1 MPIPDQLEIIT
12 AAGAVEFY
20 TLDRAK
26 GITNV
31 GRHPDNDIVIDS
43 PNVPLFHAVLDHRHR
58 PYHVMILGEETE
70 TRLDGRRLAPNV
82 SSVLPPSGT
91 LEVDGHTLI
100 LVEGSSTGVGQAAAA
115 PAAGPQ
121 PAPAPQAVPR
131 PAPAPVVTA
140 PVPAAPPAEASFDFA
155 QDRPFDSAQE
165 APPAPRPAGPQPR
178 LAARPTDQPDE
189 CIIVELSEREWTIDV
204 EQTAAFTVTLVNG
217 GPIVATFFVGVEW
230 VGRSA
235 PATGE
240 GAPEWVDIIPAQ
252 VNLNEGERETVTISV
267 TPPRHP
273 SSRAGAHHLA
283 VVVTSTDYP
292 GRFSRMGAT
301 LFINPYYE
309 FGMGELSPK
318 QQTLGG
324 RKRSGE
330 AVFHIA
336 NKGNCEATFRLEATD
351 DERACSFEFRVPGET
366 ASLARQAETRLPPEE
381 TFAIPVKITPL
392 SRPLIALRKRRHS
405 FTVSA
410 AMLEGQ
416 LAPRSL
422 LGEVRV
428 RPLIGPLLLA
438 LLAISLFTLMVLI
451 FRPRIDFFEYQHEG
465 GEIHPGDAVTLTWQA
480 SPFTRLSI
488 EEAWLETGGGRTIR
502 LERDERQR
510 DVNPEQDTKYT
521 LIGRNLL
528 SDLLGFLPLK
538 VENQLDT
545 VVGDGI
551 IDVVPLRARI
561 IRFAADREEI
571 VIGDSAT
578 LTWEVS
584 NADEI
589 ILEINGVEQPMDP
602 EEPQATKTYQPT
614 AGVTTYILK
623 VKNRHTASGEW
634 DDQRAIDVTVARP
647 TATPLPEPRLIR
659 FDVSPRE
666 IYAGESVT
674 ITWEVEQAKL
684 VQVVGGPSLEESN
697 SLSGYSVQTLNQI
710 GAVSYRLIAIYGDN
724 TGEQEANRLES
735 TPIVVTVREKPTP
748 TPEPQTPEIT
758 SFKASPGEVTQGETA
773 RLVWTVNGEMDRV
786 EISYSTLGDVIWVST
801 DPSGSARSPHVD
813 TVGAHTYFLTVFND
827 DVSANQSA
835 ILTVNPLPPPTPTPL
850 PPPVI
855 DRFIA
860 VGASSSDVV
869 DSVDENADLIVYR
882 VIKGTMI
889 KLTWSVR
896 NAESATLY
904 RDNNPIGNLDV
915 ILPDGDYPEPDAIT
929 QLVTY
934 RLEATNPEGI
944 VARRRIRV
952 ELLGLRPPPP
962 PYHVDGTLVSTD
974 TVQITWEWTRDPDL
988 EYPLNGF
995 VVHRAGP
1002 PYIDFTDVARL
1013 DYTPCPCQ
1021 WQETISPSCGYAYY
1035 VTGTYTDTNRT
1046 LQETVPS
1053 PERYYTDPCETS
1065 TP

>member
-12 AAGAVEFY
+12 AAGAVTFY

-26 GITNV
+26 GITNI

-43 PNVPLFHAVLDHRHR
+43 PNVPLFHAVLDHRHK
-58 PYHVMILGEETE
+58 PYQVMILGEEVE
-70 TRLDGRRLAPNV
+70 TRLDGQRLAPNV
-82 SSVLPPSGT
+82 STLLPPSGT

-100 LVEGSSTGVGQAAAA
+100 LVEGSSTGAIQATAA
-115 PAAGPQ
+115 PAAGPPPAPTPHAAPP
-121 PAPAPQAVPR
+121 PAPAPASPAIVPI
-131 PAPAPVVTA
+131 PS
-140 PVPAAPPAEASFDFA
+140 PPST
-155 QDRPFDSAQE
+155 E
-165 APPAPRPAGPQPR
+165 APPAPPPPGPQPR
-178 LAARPTDQPDE
+178 PAVRPADQPDE
-189 CIIVELSEREWTIDV
+189 CIIVELSEREWTTDV
-204 EQTAAFTVTLVNG
+204 EQAATFTVTLVNG

-230 VGRSA
+230 VGQPA

-252 VNLNEGERETVTISV
+252 VNLNEGERETVTISL

-292 GRFSRMGAT
+292 GRVSRMGAT

-330 AVFHIA
+330 TVFHIA
-336 NKGNCEATFRLEATD
+336 NKGNCEATFRLEAMD

-392 SRPLIALRKRRHS
+392 SRPLIGLRKRRHS

-410 AMLEGQ
+410 TMLEGQ

-422 LGEVRV
+422 LGEVKV

-438 LLAISLFTLMVLI
+438 LLAISLFTLTVLI
-451 FRPRIDFFEYQHEG
+451 FRPRIGFFEYQHEG
-465 GEIHPGDAVTLTWQA
+465 GEIHPGDTVTLTWQA

-488 EEAWLETGGGRTIR
+488 EEEWLETGGGRTIR

-521 LIGRNLL
+521 LIGRNVL

-538 VENQLDT
+538 VELQLDT

-589 ILEINGVEQPMDP
+589 VLEINGVEQPMDP
-602 EEPQATKTYQPT
+602 EEHQATKTYQPT

-634 DDQRAIDVTVARP
+634 DDQRAIDITVARP

-684 VQVVGGPSLEESN
+684 IQVVGGPSLEESN

-710 GAVSYRLIAIYGDN
+710 GAVSYRLIAIYDDN

-758 SFKASPGEVTQGETA
+758 SFKASPSEVTQGDTA
-773 RLVWTVNGEMDRV
+773 RLVWTVNGEMDRI

-801 DPSGSARSPHVD
+801 DPSGSTRSPHVD
-813 TVGAHTYFLTVFND
+813 KVGAHTYFLTVFNG

-835 ILTVNPLPPPTPTPL
+835 ILTVNPPPPTPL
-850 PPPVI
+850 PSPELVYFKAKTETSRDSYEELGVACEPPAPGCSIKTYKAEPSTFVWLEWKVNNATQVI
-855 DRFIA
+855 
-860 VGASSSDVV
+860 
-869 DSVDENADLIVYR
+869 
-882 VIKGTMI
+882 
-889 KLTWSVR
+889 
-896 NAESATLY
+896 LY
-904 RDNNPIGNLDV
+904 R
-915 ILPDGDYPEPDAIT
+915 GDKTLKEYKDLLSSTDKDPEPIT
-929 QLVTY
+929 SEAVTY
-934 RLEATNPEGI
+934 RLYAENGGADRSQSFYIKVQP
-944 VARRRIRV
+944 AY
-952 ELLGLRPPPP
+952 LAPPPP
-962 PYHVDGTLVSTD
+962 PHNVDGSMVPTGTLM
-974 TVQITWEWTRDPDL
+974 ITWEYDPEHWGYDRDDVF
-988 EYPLNGF
+988 PLIGF
-995 VVHRAGP
+995 RVYSATSP
-1002 PYIDFTDVARL
+1002 FTDFKLATEIN
-1013 DYTPCPCQ
+1013 DPESHS
-1021 WQETISPSCGYAYY
+1021 WQAAKICGYAYY
-1035 VTGTYTDTNRT
+1035 VTGLYEDGYPPEPD
-1046 LQETVPS
+1046 ETEPS
-1053 PERYYTDPCETS
+1053 HERYYSDPCPAP